1 MAVNTELASTRL
13 QMVLIQ
19 GYDEDGKPV
28 LRTRTYSNI
37 KTDADNENIYNVAQN
52 FSALQIHDLDKV
64 VRVDESK
71 LFEE

>member
-13 QMVLIQ
+13 QMVLIH
-19 GYDEDGKPV
+19 GYDDGGKPI
-28 LRTRTYSNI
+28 LRTRTYSNV
-37 KTDADNENIYNVAQN
+37 KTDADNEDIYNVAQN

-64 VRVDESK
+64 IRVDESK